1 MDKMK
6 SFWKLLYSYF
16 WRVEDSN
23 MEEGDK
29 IFVVV
34 WVGKI
39 KNRNKTLSGKKQRI
53 QVQCPG

>member
-1 MDKMK
+1 
-6 SFWKLLYSYF
+6 
-16 WRVEDSN
+16 

-39 KNRNKTLSGKKQRI
+39 KSKNKILSGKKQQI
-53 QVQCPG
+53 QLQCRG